1 MSKKEQ
7 THDKLDDV
15 IVDVEEVYSKTEEF
29 VENNKKSLSI
39 IVTAI
44 VALVGL
50 YLAYSNFYQAPRETE
65 AKSNMYAAEQFFAK
79 DSFNLAINGDGV
91 NYYGFLDII
100 ENYSGTKA
108 ANLAHYYVG
117 VSYLRLG
124 NYEEAIDYLKQF
136 DGEDIIVSTM
146 AIGLIG
152 DAYSELG
159 NDEQALEYYEK
170 ALKHNANKFTTP
182 YFLMKAAATAERLGK
197 YQDAFENYTT
207 IQKEYPEST
216 EAREIEKYIERAKAH
231 L

>member
-1 MSKKEQ
+1 MSKKQE
-7 THDKLDDV
+7 HDPLDDV
-15 IVDVEEVYSKTEEF
+15 VVDVEEVYSKTEEF
-29 VENNKKSLSI
+29 IENNKKSLSV
-39 IVTAI
+39 IVGAI
-44 VALVGL
+44 VILIGL
-50 YLAYSNFYQAPRETE
+50 YLAYSNFYQAPRESE
-65 AKSNMYAAEQFFAK
+65 AKANMFAAEQFFAK

-108 ANLAHYYVG
+108 ANLANYYVG

-124 NYEEAIDYLKQF
+124 NYEQAIEYLKKF

-159 NDEQALEYYEK
+159 NDEEALDYYEK
-170 ALKHNANKFTTP
+170 ASKHNENKFTTP
-182 YFLMKAAATAERLGK
+182 YFLMKSATTAERLGDFEK
-197 YQDAFENYTT
+197 AFNNYTK

-216 EAREIEKYIERAKAH
+216 EARDIEKYIERAKAH